1 MGTIMERLQPYLN
14 DARVYL
20 VEALDFAHRGF
31 LHVNVVLGLL
41 IAVIAAFM
49 LSSYKLRP
57 VLATTIGATLVFI
70 IAQVLV
76 PVIDHGAA
84 LKLPDIMVA
93 NFWREIGLLAVGL
106 FITITIFYV
115 VKKTVLPGGGGH
127 H

>member
-1 MGTIMERLQPYLN
+1 MDRLQPYLN

-49 LSSYKLRP
+49 LTSYRLRP
-57 VLATTIGATLVFI
+57 VIATTIGATLAFI
-70 IAQVLV
+70 VAQVLV

-84 LKLPDIMVA
+84 FKLPDIMVA
-93 NFWREIGLLAVGL
+93 NFWREMALLAVGL
-106 FITITIFYV
+106 FITITVFYI
-115 VKKTVLPGGGGH
+115 VKRTVLPRGGGH

>member
-1 MGTIMERLQPYLN
+1 MERFQPYIS
-14 DARVYL
+14 AAGTYL
-20 VEALDFAHRGF
+20 ADALDFAHRGF

-49 LSSYKLRP
+49 LSSYKIRP
-57 VLATTIGATLVFI
+57 VLATTIGATVVFI
-70 IAQVLV
+70 VVQVLV

-93 NFWREIGLLAVGL
+93 NFWREMGLLAVGL

-115 VKKTVLPGGGGH
+115 VKKAVLPSGGGH